1 MPITGG
7 DERLAM
13 VDCVNVKH
21 PCLQL
26 LQTVECYE
34 DSKTAEETK
43 HSNNAENDN
52 SDEQNNNAEL
62 SDIAEAQ

>member
-43 HSNNAENDN
+43 HSNNAE
-52 SDEQNNNAEL
+52 L

>member
-1 MPITGG
+1 
-7 DERLAM
+7 M

-43 HSNNAENDN
+43 HSNNAEHNDI
-52 SDEQNNNAEL
+52 SETQ
-62 SDIAEAQ
+62 